1 MRSQATGNGLL
12 PGRGFKHR
20 VFSIHRSSRTHRSL
34 GALLLTAAFA
44 ISISGLQAQT
54 ASPASPV
61 KTIGTDYNNRY
72 DLYAGFADSYFS
84 TTIGIGNKTNLVG
97 AGGQG
102 TMLFSPIVGVGGRVS
117 YVAGNIPV
125 NQNEAGVT
133 STGMS
138 ETIFLF
144 GPEIRLY
151 RSPRWT
157 VSGHGLIGGSYGI
170 FDKNLANQKPP
181 ILPNSVGMYNNQL
194 AFVYAA
200 GGSYDYNYS
209 PRLSLRII
217 TDFQPSYFG
226 HSVQKE
232 FAGGVGV
239 SYKLGTIRKK

>member
-1 MRSQATGNGLL
+1 MVCCLGEVL
-12 PGRGFKHR
+12 KDR
-20 VFSIHRSSRTHRSL
+20 VFFTQRSSRTHRSL

-54 ASPASPV
+54 ATPVSPV
-61 KTIGTDYNNRY
+61 KTVGTDYNNRY
-72 DLYAGFADSYFS
+72 DVYAGFADAYFT
-84 TTIGIGNKTNLVG
+84 TTIGHGNKTNLVG

-102 TMLFSPIVGVGGRVS
+102 TMWFSPIVGVGGRAS
-117 YVAGNIPV
+117 YVTGTIPV
-125 NQNEAGVT
+125 DQNEAGVT

-144 GPEIRLY
+144 GPEIRIF
-151 RSPRWT
+151 RGARWT
-157 VSGHGLIGGSYGI
+157 VTVHGLVGGSYGI
-170 FDKNLANQKPP
+170 FDKNLSNQKPP
-181 ILPNSVGMYNNQL
+181 ILPGSVGMYNNQL

-200 GGSYDYNYS
+200 GGSYDYNIS
-209 PRLSLRII
+209 PKLSVRII

-239 SYKLGTIRKK
+239 VYKLGAIREK

>member
-1 MRSQATGNGLL
+1 MVCCLGEVL
-12 PGRGFKHR
+12 KDR
-20 VFSIHRSSRTHRSL
+20 VFFTQRSSRTHRSL

-54 ASPASPV
+54 TTPASPV
-61 KTIGTDYNNRY
+61 KTVGTDYNNRY
-72 DLYAGFADSYFS
+72 DVYAGFADSYFS
-84 TTIGIGNKTNLVG
+84 TTIGHGNKTNLVG

-102 TMLFSPIVGVGGRVS
+102 TMWFSPVVGMGGRVS
-117 YVAGNIPV
+117 YVAGTIPV
-125 NQNEAGVT
+125 DQNEAGVT

-144 GPEIRLY
+144 GPEIRIF
-151 RSPRWT
+151 RGARWT
-157 VSGHGLIGGSYGI
+157 VTGHGLAGGSYGI

-181 ILPNSVGMYNNQL
+181 ILPGSVGMYSNQL

-200 GGSYDYNYS
+200 GGSYDYNIS
-209 PRLSLRII
+209 PKLSVRII

-239 SYKLGTIRKK
+239 VYKLGAIHKK